1 MSPQAHRLRQLARE
15 AAPSAVELRRDLH
28 RHPEIGW
35 TERRSTYRVAE
46 VLRSLGLDPQVR
58 QDGVGLTVEIGR
70 GDSTVG
76 FRADLDGLP
85 VEEENAAPYRSQVPG
100 VMHACG
106 HDAHTAI
113 AVGIAHVL
121 TRLPELPGSIRL
133 VFQPAEEQLPSGA
146 IAVCD
151 EGATVGVRSF
161 LAFHVDP
168 ALEAGRVGLR
178 VGPITSASDKLSIE
192 LRGPGGHTS
201 RPHRTVDLINV
212 AARVVT
218 DLPVRLREVVD
229 PRHTMVMVFG
239 KIAGGTADNA
249 IPTTVSMGGTVRVL
263 DTDLWRSLPKLV
275 DQALGEIVTPFGATA
290 TLDYHQGAPPVNN
303 HRDVIESVREA
314 AVETLGRDS
323 VVPTHQ
329 SLGSEDF
336 SWFIQDLPGAMIRL
350 GAALPDRTVDLHSA
364 TFDID
369 ESAIETGV
377 LVGTAALLRMLEPD
391 APVESISDRGSGPD

>member
-1 MSPQAHRLRQLARE
+1 MSPHAHRLRQLARE

-46 VLRSLGLDPQVR
+46 ALRSLGLDPQVR

-70 GDSTVG
+70 DAPRVG

-85 VEEENAAPYRSQVPG
+85 VEEESAVPYRSQVPG

-121 TRLPELPGSIRL
+121 SRLPELPGSVRL

-151 EGATVGVRSF
+151 EGATVGIRSF

-212 AARVVT
+212 AARVVAE
-218 DLPVRLREVVD
+218 LPVRLREVVD

-290 TLDYHQGAPPVNN
+290 TLDYHQGAAPVNN

-314 AVETLGRDS
+314 ALETLGRDS

-391 APVESISDRGSGPD
+391 APVESISDRGSGPG